1 MFETRVVFSLFR
13 SQLMWYTHA
22 DSLLSLLKLF
32 GESTRHIQYT
42 PGCRID
48 DLPRRYHM
56 ILLTSLFWD
65 DNLFVVDGWAPELFC
80 LASSSTAAAG

>member
-1 MFETRVVFSLFR
+1 MFETRVVFSLSR

-22 DSLLSLLKLF
+22 DILLKLF

-65 DNLFVVDGWAPELFC
+65 DNLFVVDGCAAELFC
-80 LASSSTAAAG
+80 LASSSTASAG